1 MYSAFTH
8 QRAETKAGRLAQA
21 VRRAALACALVL
33 VAVGAM
39 AQQYGERR
47 DDQVMQGHRAERF
60 QLPPQDRDNRQADN
74 RQAEFRAMEE
84 QRRMQQDQQQS
95 ERRGGRM
102 TQDERRD
109 LRRQINEAGR
119 DLYPRQR

>member
-1 MYSAFTH
+1 MNSAFTH
-8 QRAETKAGRLAQA
+8 QRAETKAGRLARA
-21 VRRAALACALVL
+21 ARRAALACALVL
-33 VAVGAM
+33 AAGGAM

-47 DDQVMQGHRAERF
+47 DDQGMPQGHRAERF

-84 QRRMQQDQQQS
+84 QRRMQQDQQS